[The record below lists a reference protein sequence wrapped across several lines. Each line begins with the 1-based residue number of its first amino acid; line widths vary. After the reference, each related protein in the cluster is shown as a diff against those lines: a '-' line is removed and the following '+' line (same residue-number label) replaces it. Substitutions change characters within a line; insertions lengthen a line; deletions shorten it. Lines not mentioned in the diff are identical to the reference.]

1 MAIPNYL
8 YIHVMEFV
16 VLFGALALFIGVIV
30 WAIRYARKQ
39 SKKKNDMYR
48 ALGLKLDMN
57 YSETKHMLVKVPHL
71 SGTRNDRLFEIY
83 EYIVGS
89 GKNQTVYTA
98 IRYHKSPHNF
108 QFRIGKEN
116 FFTKVGKKMGFK
128 DIEFDNMELD
138 KTFLFKSKDEDQF
151 RSIMDYKLLHDLEGI
166 EKSIRGTIENKDG
179 LLTYTVVG
187 ATNKQERF
195 DDLENVMSFMD
206 KLVLKEVRR

>member
-1 MAIPNYL
+1 
-8 YIHVMEFV
+8 MEFV
-16 VLFGALALFIGVIV
+16 ILFGALALFVLVII
-30 WAIRYARKQ
+30 WAVRYARKQ

-71 SGTRNDRLFEIY
+71 SGNRNERLFEIY
-83 EYIVGS
+83 EQIVGS
-89 GKNQTVYTA
+89 GKNQTIYTM
-98 IRYHKSPHNF
+98 IRYHQSPHNF

-138 KTFLFKSKDEDQF
+138 KKFLFKSKDEEQF
-151 RSIMDYKLLHDLEGI
+151 RTLMDYKLLHDLEGI
-166 EKSIRGTIENKDG
+166 VPSIRGTIENKDG

-195 DDLENVMSFMD
+195 EELENVMRFMD
-206 KLVLKEVRR
+206 KIIEKEARR